1 MLKYVSI
8 KVKKS
13 TMRMEKVLQGTF
25 FFYLMDTNQNTPS
38 NFDLVKMLCIL
49 PGQQSRC
56 AYIQLKIKAYKE
68 FVQEGT
74 FRYFWVNLAYKNQ
87 KFLHTEWKSCFPFK
101 THYQKRCLP
110 QPSLKN
116 FQQGPINSLSEQ

>member
-1 MLKYVSI
+1 
-8 KVKKS
+8 
-13 TMRMEKVLQGTF
+13 MEKVLQGTF

-68 FVQEGT
+68 LVQEGT
-74 FRYFWVNLAYKNQ
+74 FRYFKEIWHIQIKKY
-87 KFLHTEWKSCFPFK
+87 LHIEWKSSFPF
-101 THYQKRCLP
+101 
-110 QPSLKN
+110 
-116 FQQGPINSLSEQ
+116 